1 MAAIQIPWAAW
12 HGDYQIELTF
22 PASWDVLEARMQDA
36 PALSDK
42 EVGDRLKTPIAS
54 APLSQLAQHRQNAV
68 IVVEDITR
76 PTPLHRLLPPLLAE
90 LETAGIPGER
100 VRILIGSASHRPNT
114 REDAVK
120 KLGQHIVETV
130 EVRNHHPYENLVSL
144 GMSERGTPILMNR
157 DFVEA
162 DLKIAIGTVVP
173 HEDAGFGGGAKV
185 VGIGLAGVE
194 TLAVIHGRT
203 VAEGPVGLGR
213 LEGNFCRADFEDI
226 ALRAGLEMA
235 INVVINSQRDIAGV
249 FAGHPIEAHRAAVA
263 LARHVY
269 ATDLP
274 REMDVAVFNAYPK
287 DTELM
292 LGFNALNPGYGIGEQ
307 LVQPD
312 GTVVVTMAASEGYGF
327 HSINTRQGF
336 AYSPELAWGRRL
348 IVYSPN
354 LTQADI
360 QRFCPDGTLLFKE
373 WPSLVKMLEAQY
385 PGRTRVVVLPYGTIQ
400 LGGGEHTS

>member
-1 MAAIQIPWAAW
+1 MTTIRIPWAAW
-12 HGDYQIELTF
+12 HGDYQVELTF
-22 PASWDVLEARMQDA
+22 PASWKVTEARMRDA
-36 PALSDK
+36 PTLLDTEIS
-42 EVGDRLKTPIAS
+42 DRLKKPIAS
-54 APLSQLAQHRQNAV
+54 ASLRELAQHRKNAV
-68 IVVEDITR
+68 IAVEDITR
-76 PTPLHRLLPPLLAE
+76 PTPIYRLLPSLLAE
-90 LETAGIPGER
+90 LEAGGIPRER

-114 REDAVK
+114 RDDALK
-120 KLGQHIVETV
+120 KLGRDVVETV
-130 EVRNHHPYENLVSL
+130 DVRSHNPYENLVPL
-144 GMSERGTPILMNR
+144 GISDRSTPILLNR

-162 DLKIAIGTVVP
+162 DLKIAIGTVLP

-203 VAEGPVGLGR
+203 VEAGPVGQGR

-226 ALRAGLEMA
+226 ALRAGLEMT

-249 FAGHPIEAHRAAVA
+249 FAGHPIKAHRAAVT
-263 LARHVY
+263 LARQVY
-269 ATDLP
+269 ATELP
-274 REMDVAVFNAYPK
+274 RGVDVGIFNAYPK

-307 LVQPD
+307 LIQPN
-312 GTVVVTMAASEGYGF
+312 GTVVVTMAASEGYGY

-336 AYSPELAWGRRL
+336 VYSAELAWRRRL

-360 QRFCPDGTLLFKE
+360 QRFCPPDTLLFKE
-373 WPSLVKMLEAQY
+373 WSSLVQMLQVQY
-385 PGRTRVVVLPYGTIQ
+385 PNRARAVVLPYGTIQ
-400 LGGGEHTS
+400 LGGGEYKL

>member
-1 MAAIQIPWAAW
+1 MTAIQIPWAAW

-22 PASWDVLEARMQDA
+22 PASWNVTEARMQDA
-36 PALSDK
+36 PALSDQ
-42 EVGDRLKTPIAS
+42 EIGDRLKASIDS
-54 APLSQLAQHRQNAV
+54 APLRSLAQHRQNAV

-90 LETAGIPGER
+90 LEAGGIPAER

-114 REDAVK
+114 RADAVK
-120 KLGQHIVETV
+120 KLGREIVETV

-144 GMSERGTPILMNR
+144 GVSERGTPILMNR

-226 ALRAGLEMA
+226 ALRAGLEMT

-249 FAGHPIEAHRAAVA
+249 FAGHPIAAHRAAVA
-263 LARHVY
+263 LARQVY
-269 ATDLP
+269 TTELP
-274 REMDVAVFNAYPK
+274 RGVDIGIFNAYPK

-292 LGFNALNPGYGIGEQ
+292 LGFNALNPGYRIGEQ
-307 LVQPD
+307 LIQPD

-373 WPSLVKMLEAQY
+373 WPSLVEMLQAQY
-385 PGRTRVVVLPYGTIQ
+385 SGRTRAVVLPYGTIQ
-400 LGGGEHTS
+400 LGGGEHTI